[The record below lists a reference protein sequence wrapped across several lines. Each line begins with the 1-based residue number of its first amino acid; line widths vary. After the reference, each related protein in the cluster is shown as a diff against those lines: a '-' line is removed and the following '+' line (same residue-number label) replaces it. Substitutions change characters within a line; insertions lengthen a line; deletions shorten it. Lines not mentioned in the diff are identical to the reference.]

1 MKLSDIKSVQWKS
14 GSHSRGNALD
24 CFKELQSVK
33 KAGGGLLSPSDV
45 VDRAVPEDNPLHKNF
60 TWDDTEAGRLYREEQ
75 ARLVVRSIEVVM
87 KPSTGVSTRPIRA
100 FVSVSSSP
108 TKETTKSVY
117 VTIDE
122 ALSDPIMRDEVLS
135 RAIREAL
142 SFRKKYA
149 ELSELSKVFAAIDN
163 FMQESK
169 AV

>member
-1 MKLSDIKSVQWKS
+1 MKQSDIKSVNWKP
-14 GSHSRGNALD
+14 GSHGRGNALD

-33 KAGGGLLSPSDV
+33 KAAGGLLSPSDV

-60 TWDDTEAGRLYREEQ
+60 TWDDTKAGRLYRESQ

-87 KPSTGVSTRPIRA
+87 KPSSGVLSRPIRA
-100 FVSVSSSP
+100 FVSVSTSA
-108 TKETTKSVY
+108 TKETTKKVY

-122 ALSDPIMRDEVLS
+122 ALSDPIMRDEVLA

-149 ELSELSKVFAAIDN
+149 ELSELSIVFTAIDK
-163 FMQESK
+163 FMQKGK